1 MTEQERFEIYGERLT
16 EFRAKQAIAQQRC
29 DELNKDKTKLNRM
42 GGIGYHVIYAR
53 CVCNPAKN
61 RADSDK

>member
-1 MTEQERFEIYGERLT
+1 MMEHEKLEIYGERLT
-16 EFRAKQAIAQQRC
+16 EFRAKQATAQKRC
-29 DELNKDKTKLNRM
+29 DELNKDKAKLNRM
-42 GGIGYHVIYAR
+42 GGVGYHVIYGR